1 MCSQASHTDEL
12 ARSGAGI
19 IVGLMAMYTQV
30 TAQSG
35 EAQERTAEGRA
46 AALHSSLIA
55 DLSQLNFA
63 DADDRRAFPPTL
75 HSNLARHGLFGLTTP
90 GEHGGLALPLQEAID
105 LISATASFDVSAA
118 STLVI
123 HNFLALPCIEA
134 APHIPEQKHII
145 RRATRGDLCAFA
157 LTEPGAGSAPRHIEA
172 SALMRED
179 KVRISGRKIWI
190 GLADW
195 ARWIVCFARA
205 SGPDAKGRL
214 VGVLVDRQAP
224 GLKVTHE
231 HRTLGL
237 RGIIQNTLE
246 FQDVEVPRAYVLSR
260 DQDGWGAASS
270 SMNRGR
276 IGVAAMGLGALER
289 AIQLAAS
296 YASHRRLG
304 KLRMIENSYIEQLFG
319 QMVLRREVVKAMLA
333 ASCRLVSAQG
343 APNVHLASAT
353 KVLSSEWCGLVADQ
367 CVQLLGGRGYDE
379 GTPLAKIYRDA
390 RILRIFEGPT
400 EALLSHLGR
409 CLLSKATRD
418 EIADLFRSVGAAS
431 VHAAAIEEL
440 SGLDETD
447 GAVLIYAGW
456 LTTLGLAK
464 AVMSAGCFSISDCA
478 AAAADLVSS
487 ELATLR
493 TRAPARQSV
502 EVRNRASRTLTIF
515 LQDAAC
521 SIRSPVLTDDY
532 LKLVQYV

>member
-1 MCSQASHTDEL
+1 MIGTER
-12 ARSGAGI
+12 ARNHSA
-19 IVGLMAMYTQV
+19 LMDMYTQ
-30 TAQSG
+30 AHALCE
-35 EAQERTAEGRA
+35 EAQQGTSQFCAPATLYSR
-46 AALHSSLIA
+46 LID

-75 HSNLARHGLFGLTTP
+75 HSVLAKHGLFGLTTST
-90 GEHGGLALPLQEAID
+90 EHGGLALPLQEAID

-134 APHIPEQKHII
+134 APHIPEQRQVMWGVTH
-145 RRATRGDLCAFA
+145 GDLCAFA

-172 SALMRED
+172 SAFMHED
-179 KVRISGRKIWI
+179 RVRVSGRKIWI

-205 SGPDAKGRL
+205 SGPDAKGRV

-246 FQDVEVPRAYVLSR
+246 FQDVELPSAYVLSR
-260 DQDGWGAASS
+260 DQDGWGAAAS

-289 AIQLAAS
+289 AIQVAAS
-296 YASHRRLG
+296 YASQRRFG

-319 QMVLRREVVKAMLA
+319 QMVLRREVVKAMLG

-379 GTPLAKIYRDA
+379 GTPVAKIYRDA

-400 EALLSHLGR
+400 ETLLSHLGR
-409 CLLSKATRD
+409 CLLSRATRD
-418 EIADLFRSVGAAS
+418 EIADLFLSLGAAP

-440 SGLDETD
+440 SGLNETD

-456 LTTLGLAK
+456 LTTLGLAQ
-464 AVMSAGCFSISDCA
+464 AVISAGCFSASDCP
-478 AAAADLVSS
+478 AADLVSS
-487 ELATLR
+487 ELDILR
-493 TRAPARQSV
+493 ARAPARLSF
-502 EVRNRASRTLTIF
+502 EGRIRASRTLNTF
-515 LQDAAC
+515 LHDAAS

-532 LKLVQYV
+532 LKLVEYV

>member
-1 MCSQASHTDEL
+1 
-12 ARSGAGI
+12 
-19 IVGLMAMYTQV
+19 MAMSSQV
-30 TAQSG
+30 CAVFE
-35 EAQERTAEGRA
+35 EAPERSAGVRA
-46 AALHSSLIA
+46 SSLYSSLID

-75 HSNLARHGLFGLTTP
+75 HSMLARHGLFGLTIP
-90 GEHGGLALPLQEAID
+90 ADRGGLALSLQKAIE

-134 APHIPEQKHII
+134 APHLPNQEQVI
-145 RRATRGDLCAFA
+145 RGATRGDLCAFA

-172 SALMRED
+172 SAFMHED
-179 KVRISGRKIWI
+179 KVRICGRKIWI

-205 SGPDAKGRL
+205 SGHDAKGRL

-260 DQDGWGAASS
+260 DQDGWGAAAS

-289 AIQLAAS
+289 AIQVAAS
-296 YASHRRLG
+296 YANHRRLG

-319 QMVLRREVVKAMLA
+319 QMVLRREVVKAMLT
-333 ASCRLVSAQG
+333 ASCRLVSGQG
-343 APNVHLASAT
+343 SPNIHLASAT
-353 KVLSSEWCGLVADQ
+353 KVLSSEWCGLVTDQ

-400 EALLSHLGR
+400 ETLLSHLGR
-409 CLLSKATRD
+409 CLLSRATRD
-418 EIADLFRSVGAAS
+418 EIADLFVSLGAAS
-431 VHAAAIEEL
+431 VHADVVEEL
-440 SGLDETD
+440 RGLNETD
-447 GAVLIYAGW
+447 GAVLIHAGW
-456 LTTLGLAK
+456 LTTLGLAQ
-464 AVMSAGCFSISDCA
+464 AVMTAGTFTASDCA
-478 AAAADLVSS
+478 TAAADLVST
-487 ELATLR
+487 ELAAVRSRAPTRLSIERR
-493 TRAPARQSV
+493 TRASQ
-502 EVRNRASRTLTIF
+502 TLANF

>member
-1 MCSQASHTDEL
+1 MP
-12 ARSGAGI
+12 
-19 IVGLMAMYTQV
+19 MYNQV
-30 TAQSG
+30 YAQF
-35 EAQERTAEGRA
+35 EEKQERSAEGRA
-46 AALHSSLIA
+46 TALYSSLTA

-75 HSNLARHGLFGLTTP
+75 HSILARHGLFGLTAP
-90 GEHGGLALPLQEAID
+90 KELGGLALPLREAID

-134 APHIPEQKHII
+134 APHIPEQGAII
-145 RRATRGDLCAFA
+145 RGATRGDLCAFA
-157 LTEPGAGSAPRHIEA
+157 LTEPGAGSAPRHIKA
-172 SALMRED
+172 SAFIQED
-179 KVRISGRKIWI
+179 TVRISGRKIWI

-205 SGPDAKGRL
+205 SGPNDAKGRL

-246 FQDVEVPRAYVLSR
+246 FQDVELPRSYVLSG
-260 DQDGWGAASS
+260 DQDGWGAATS

-289 AIQLAAS
+289 AIQVAAS
-296 YASHRRLG
+296 YANHRRLG
-304 KLRMIENSYIEQLFG
+304 KARMIENSYIEQLFG

-333 ASCRLVSAQG
+333 ASCQLVSVQG
-343 APNVHLASAT
+343 ALNVHLASAT

-409 CLLSKATRD
+409 CLLSKATRH

-431 VHAAAIEEL
+431 IHAAAIDEL
-440 SGLDETD
+440 SSLNEAD
-447 GAVLIYAGW
+447 GAVLVYAGW

-464 AVMSAGCFSISDCA
+464 AVVSAGCFSASDCVG
-478 AAAADLVSS
+478 AAADLVGS
-487 ELATLR
+487 ELASLR
-493 TRAPARQSV
+493 TRAPAGQAV
-502 EVRNRASRTLTIF
+502 EACSRANRRLAAF
-515 LQDAAC
+515 LDEAAC

>member
-1 MCSQASHTDEL
+1 MIVITH
-12 ARSGAGI
+12 ARNQSGF
-19 IVGLMAMYTQV
+19 MDMYTQ
-30 TAQSG
+30 AYPLCE
-35 EAQERTAEGRA
+35 EAQERTSDFGA
-46 AALHSSLIA
+46 ATTLYSRLID

-75 HSNLARHGLFGLTTP
+75 HSVLARHGLFGLTTP
-90 GEHGGLALPLQEAID
+90 TEHGGLALPLQEAID

-134 APHIPEQKHII
+134 APHIPEQ
-145 RRATRGDLCAFA
+145 RQVMWGATRGDLCAFA

-172 SALMRED
+172 SAFMHED
-179 KVRISGRKIWI
+179 RVRISGRKIWI

-205 SGPDAKGRL
+205 AGPNAKGRV

-246 FQDVEVPRAYVLSR
+246 FHDVELPSAYVLSR
-260 DQDGWGAASS
+260 DQDGWGAAAS

-289 AIQLAAS
+289 AIQVAAS
-296 YASHRRLG
+296 YASRRRLG
-304 KLRMIENSYIEQLFG
+304 KLRMIENSYIEQSFG
-319 QMVLRREVVKAMLA
+319 QMVLRREVVKAMLG

-379 GTPLAKIYRDA
+379 GTPVAKIYRDA

-400 EALLSHLGR
+400 ETLLSHLGR
-409 CLLSKATRD
+409 CLLSRATRD
-418 EIADLFRSVGAAS
+418 EIADLFLSLDAAPF
-431 VHAAAIEEL
+431 HAAAIEEL
-440 SGLDETD
+440 SGLNETD

-456 LTTLGLAK
+456 LTTLGLAQ
-464 AVMSAGCFSISDCA
+464 AVMSTGSFSASDCLA
-478 AAAADLVSS
+478 AELVSS
-487 ELATLR
+487 ELNTLR
-493 TRAPARQSV
+493 TRKPARLSF
-502 EVRNRASRTLTIF
+502 EGRTRASRTLNTF
-515 LQDAAC
+515 LHDAAS

-532 LKLVQYV
+532 LRLVQYV

>member
-1 MCSQASHTDEL
+1 
-12 ARSGAGI
+12 
-19 IVGLMAMYTQV
+19 MYTRV
-30 TAQSG
+30 DSLFEET
-35 EAQERTAEGRA
+35 QERTAEGGA
-46 AALHSSLIA
+46 PGLYSSLID

-63 DADDRRAFPPTL
+63 DADERRAFPPTL
-75 HSNLARHGLFGLTTP
+75 HSILARHGLFGLTAP
-90 GEHGGLALPLQEAID
+90 AEHGGLALPLQEAID
-105 LISATASFDVSAA
+105 LISATASFDISAA

-134 APHIPEQKHII
+134 APHIPEQKHVMWG
-145 RRATRGDLCAFA
+145 ATRGDLCAFA

-172 SALMRED
+172 SVFIDED
-179 KVRISGRKIWI
+179 RVRISGRKIWI

-205 SGPDAKGRL
+205 SGPGHAKGRL

-246 FQDVEVPRAYVLSR
+246 FQNVEVPSAYVLSR
-260 DQDGWGAASS
+260 DQDGWGAAAS

-289 AIQLAAS
+289 AIQVAAS

-304 KLRMIENSYIEQLFG
+304 KLRLIENSYIEQLFG
-319 QMVLRREVVKAMLA
+319 QLVLRREVVKAMLA

-343 APNVHLASAT
+343 GPNVHLASAT

-379 GTPLAKIYRDA
+379 GTPVAKIYRDV

-400 EALLSHLGR
+400 ETLLSHLGR
-409 CLLSKATRD
+409 CLLSRATRD
-418 EIADLFRSVGAAS
+418 EIADLFLSLDAAP

-440 SGLDETD
+440 AGLNETD

-456 LTTLGLAK
+456 LTTLGLAQ
-464 AVMSAGCFSISDCA
+464 AVMSAGCFSASDCA
-478 AAAADLVSS
+478 NAAADLVSS

-493 TRAPARQSV
+493 TRAPARLSF
-502 EVRNRASRTLTIF
+502 EGRIRASRTLNTF
-515 LQDAAC
+515 LQDAAS
-521 SIRSPVLTDDY
+521 SIRSPVLTNDY

>member
-1 MCSQASHTDEL
+1 MD
-12 ARSGAGI
+12 
-19 IVGLMAMYTQV
+19 TQV
-30 TAQSG
+30 CAVFEDAREHTAG
-35 EAQERTAEGRA
+35 VRA
-46 AALHSSLIA
+46 PSLYSSLIH

-75 HSNLARHGLFGLTTP
+75 HSMLARHGLFGLTTRV
-90 GEHGGLALPLQEAID
+90 EHGGLALPLQQAID

-134 APHIPEQKHII
+134 APHVPDQEQII
-145 RRATRGDLCAFA
+145 RGATRGDLCAFA
-157 LTEPGAGSAPRHIEA
+157 LTEPGAGSAPRHIQS
-172 SALMRED
+172 SAFMHED

-195 ARWIVCFARA
+195 ARWIVCFART
-205 SGPDAKGRL
+205 SGCDAKGRL

-260 DQDGWGAASS
+260 DQDGWGAAAS

-289 AIQLAAS
+289 AIQVAAS
-296 YASHRRLG
+296 YANHRRLG
-304 KLRMIENSYIEQLFG
+304 KLRMIENSYIEHLFG

-333 ASCRLVSAQG
+333 ASCRLVSGQG
-343 APNVHLASAT
+343 SPNIHLASAT

-400 EALLSHLGR
+400 ETLLSHLGR
-409 CLLSKATRD
+409 CLLSRATRD
-418 EIADLFRSVGAAS
+418 EISDLFVSLGAAS
-431 VHAAAIEEL
+431 IHAAAIEEL
-440 SGLDETD
+440 CGLDQTD

-456 LTTLGLAK
+456 LTTLGLAQ
-464 AVMSAGCFSISDCA
+464 AVITAGAFSESDCA
-478 AAAADLVSS
+478 TAAADLVRT
-487 ELATLR
+487 EIAALR
-493 TRAPARQSV
+493 ARAPARLSF
-502 EVRNRASRTLTIF
+502 EGRGRASETLASF
-515 LQDAAC
+515 LEDAAC

>member
-1 MCSQASHTDEL
+1 MD
-12 ARSGAGI
+12 
-19 IVGLMAMYTQV
+19 TQV
-30 TAQSG
+30 RPLFEKVQ
-35 EAQERTAEGRA
+35 GRA
-46 AALHSSLIA
+46 TKYGAQALYSRLLD
-55 DLSQLNFA
+55 DLCQLNFA

-75 HSNLARHGLFGLTTP
+75 HSMLARHGLFGLTVP
-90 GEHGGLALPLQEAID
+90 AEHGGLALPLQEAID
-105 LISATASFDVSAA
+105 LISATASFDISAA

-134 APHIPEQKHII
+134 APHIPEH
-145 RRATRGDLCAFA
+145 RHVMAGATRGDLCAFA

-172 SALMRED
+172 TSFIHED

-195 ARWIVCFARA
+195 ARWIVCFARS
-205 SGPDAKGRL
+205 SGATQAKGRL

-224 GLKVTHE
+224 GLMVTHE

-246 FQDVEVPRAYVLSR
+246 FRDVEVPSAYVLSR
-260 DQDGWGAASS
+260 DKDGWGAAAS

-289 AIQLAAS
+289 AIQVAAS

-319 QMVLRREVVKAMLA
+319 QMVLRREVVKAMLV

-353 KVLSSEWCGLVADQ
+353 KILSSEWCGLVADQ

-379 GTPLAKIYRDA
+379 GTPVAKIYRDA

-400 EALLSHLGR
+400 ETLLSHLGR
-409 CLLSKATRD
+409 CLLSRATRD
-418 EIADLFRSVGAAS
+418 EIADLFRSLGATA
-431 VHAAAIEEL
+431 VYAAAIEEL
-440 SGLDETD
+440 SGLNETD
-447 GAVLIYAGW
+447 GATLIYAGW
-456 LTTLGLAK
+456 LTTLGLAQ
-464 AVMSAGCFSISDCA
+464 AVVSAGCFSASDCPA
-478 AAAADLVSS
+478 AAAELVRS
-487 ELATLR
+487 ELTTLR
-493 TRAPARQSV
+493 ARAPARLSFDG
-502 EVRNRASRTLTIF
+502 RIRARQTLNTF
-515 LQDAAC
+515 LQDAAS
-521 SIRSPVLTDDY
+521 SIRAPVLTEDY

>member
-1 MCSQASHTDEL
+1 
-12 ARSGAGI
+12 
-19 IVGLMAMYTQV
+19 MYTQDY
-30 TAQSG
+30 AQFG
-35 EAQERTAEGRA
+35 ATQERSTQARATARYA
-46 AALHSSLIA
+46 SVIA

-75 HSNLARHGLFGLTTP
+75 HSILARHGLLGLTAP
-90 GEHGGLALPLQEAID
+90 VEHGGLALSLQEAIE

-145 RRATRGDLCAFA
+145 WGATRGDLCAFA

-172 SALMRED
+172 SAFIHED
-179 KVRISGRKIWI
+179 NVRLSGRKIWI

-246 FQDVEVPRAYVLSR
+246 FQDVELPRSYVLSR
-260 DQDGWGAASS
+260 DQDGWGAAAS

-289 AIQLAAS
+289 AIQVAAS

-304 KLRMIENSYIEQLFG
+304 KLRMIENSYIEQLLG
-319 QMVLRREVVKAMLA
+319 QMVLRREVVKAMLV

-343 APNVHLASAT
+343 TPNVHLASAT
-353 KVLSSEWCGLVADQ
+353 KVLSSEWCGLVVDQ

-400 EALLSHLGR
+400 EALLAHLGR

-431 VHAAAIEEL
+431 VHAGAIAEL
-440 SGLDETD
+440 SGLNETD

-464 AVMSAGCFSISDCA
+464 AIMSTDCFSASDCA
-478 AAAADLVSS
+478 SAAADLVNS
-487 ELATLR
+487 ELASLR
-493 TRAPARQSV
+493 ARAPARQPFEARS
-502 EVRNRASRTLTIF
+502 RANRTLTTF
-515 LQDAAC
+515 LHDAAC

-532 LKLVQYV
+532 LKLVQYI

>member
-1 MCSQASHTDEL
+1 MN
-12 ARSGAGI
+12 
-19 IVGLMAMYTQV
+19 TQV
-30 TAQSG
+30 YARFG
-35 EAQERTAEGRA
+35 EPQERTAEGRA
-46 AALHSSLIA
+46 AALYSSLIA

-75 HSNLARHGLFGLTTP
+75 HSTLAKHGLFGLTTP
-90 GEHGGLALPLQEAID
+90 GEHGGLGLSLQEAID

-145 RRATRGDLCAFA
+145 CGATRGDLCAFA

-172 SALMRED
+172 SALMHGDR
-179 KVRISGRKIWI
+179 VRISGRKIWI

-260 DQDGWGAASS
+260 DQDGWGAAAS

-304 KLRMIENSYIEQLFG
+304 KLRMIENSYIWQLFG

-333 ASCRLVSAQG
+333 ASCRLISAQG

-353 KVLSSEWCGLVADQ
+353 KVLSSEWCGIVADQ
-367 CVQLLGGRGYDE
+367 CVQLVGGRGYDE

-418 EIADLFRSVGAAS
+418 EISDLFRSLGASS

-440 SGLDETD
+440 SALNETD

-456 LTTLGLAK
+456 LTTLGLAH
-464 AVMSAGCFSISDCA
+464 AVMSSGRFSISDCTEA
-478 AAAADLVSS
+478 ASDLVRS
-487 ELATLR
+487 ELAVLR
-493 TRAPARQSV
+493 TRAPAPQSF
-502 EVRNRASRTLTIF
+502 EDRNRASRTLATF
-515 LQDAAC
+515 LRDISC
-521 SIRSPVLTDDY
+521 SIRSPVLTDDH

>member
-1 MCSQASHTDEL
+1 M
-12 ARSGAGI
+12 
-19 IVGLMAMYTQV
+19 GLMAMYTQV
-30 TAQSG
+30 YAQCG
-35 EAQERTAEGRA
+35 EAQEGTAQGRA
-46 AALHSSLIA
+46 AALYSSLIA

-75 HSNLARHGLFGLTTP
+75 HSILARHGLFGLTTP
-90 GEHGGLALPLQEAID
+90 GENGGLALPLQEAIN

-123 HNFLALPCIEA
+123 HNFLALPCIQA

-145 RRATRGDLCAFA
+145 WGATRGDLCAFA

-172 SALMRED
+172 SALMCED

-205 SGPDAKGRL
+205 SGPETKGRL

-246 FQDVEVPRAYVLSR
+246 FQDVEVPCSYVLSR
-260 DQDGWGAASS
+260 DQDGWGAAAS

-276 IGVAAMGLGALER
+276 VGVAAMGLGALER
-289 AIQLAAS
+289 AIQVAAC

-343 APNVHLASAT
+343 APDVHLASAT

-440 SGLDETD
+440 SGLNETD

-464 AVMSAGCFSISDCA
+464 AVMSAGCFSASDCA

-493 TRAPARQSV
+493 TRAPARQSA
-502 EVRNRASRTLTIF
+502 EVRNRASRTLTTF

-532 LKLVQYV
+532 LRLVQYV